1 MTFKNVEYNLLKFRP
16 SLVLDEQVNVGILIF
31 LKEDSKLQFVYPNSL
46 TRLTYLFPNIDLNWI
61 KEKLEIFKNR
71 VNQFNINGLTNFESI
86 RDKHL
91 LILDNN
97 SFFFSNTIN
106 TRYINSG
113 DGILKHYIEKYF
125 SSYR

>member
-1 MTFKNVEYNLLKFRP
+1 
-16 SLVLDEQVNVGILIF
+16 LVLDEQVNVGILIF

-71 VNQFNINGLTNFESI
+71 VNQFNTNGLINFESI
-86 RDKHL
+86 RDEHL
-91 LILDNN
+91 LILDDN
-97 SFFFSNTIN
+97 SLFFSNTIN
-106 TRYINSG
+106 IKYTNS

>member
-1 MTFKNVEYNLLKFRP
+1 M
-16 SLVLDEQVNVGILIF
+16 DEQVNVGILIF

-61 KEKLEIFKNR
+61 KEKLETFKTG
-71 VNQFNINGLTNFESI
+71 VNQFNTNGLINFESI
-86 RDKHL
+86 RDEHL
-91 LILDNN
+91 LILDDN
-97 SFFFSNTIN
+97 SLFFSNTIN
-106 TRYINSG
+106 IKYTNS

>member
-1 MTFKNVEYNLLKFRP
+1 
-16 SLVLDEQVNVGILIF
+16 LVLDEQVNVGILIF

-61 KEKLEIFKNR
+61 KEKLETFKTR
-71 VNQFNINGLTNFESI
+71 VNQFNTNGLTNFESI
-86 RDKHL
+86 RDEHL
-91 LILDNN
+91 FIVDDN

-106 TRYINSG
+106 TEYVID
-113 DGILKHYIEKYF
+113 DGILKHYTEKYF